1 MQKFSRRNPS
11 PASPAG
17 LLGMSSPRVD
27 GHPHWTAKVEYVHYD
42 LGSVTYGVGPLVTN
56 AVVAA
61 PFTSNA
67 LQSATSFS
75 GDVVRTGVN
84 YKF

>member
-1 MQKFSRRNPS
+1 MQVKKITLRC
-11 PASPAG
+11 
-17 LLGMSSPRVD
+17 PR
-27 GHPHWTAKVEYVHYD
+27 H
-42 LGSVTYGVGPLVTN
+42 LGSVPYDVGPLVTN

-67 LQSATSFS
+67 LQSGTSF
-75 GDVVRTGVN
+75 GGAVVRTGVN